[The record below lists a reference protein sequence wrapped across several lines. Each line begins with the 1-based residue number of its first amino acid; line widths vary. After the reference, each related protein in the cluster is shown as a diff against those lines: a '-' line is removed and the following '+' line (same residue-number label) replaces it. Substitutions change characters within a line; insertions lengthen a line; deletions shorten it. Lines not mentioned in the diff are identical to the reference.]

1 RALTHPKF
9 ARKSAATLTSRKMCV
24 ILYSML
30 QRITFAIEGNLES
43 VSLPPTN
50 HRAVRSKPHSP
61 PQSRVLLCPFQKLAQ
76 VHETM
81 PQVQLPCLCILIP
94 YESTNAR
101 RTWVT
106 ISRIINMHFE
116 LIHPGFCHNTLVI
129 RVWMEDLCIWIP
141 INCAALL
148 SPPLNMFSP

>member
-1 RALTHPKF
+1 MWRALTHPKL
-9 ARKSAATLTSRKMCV
+9 ARKSAATLHSRKMCV

-30 QRITFAIEGNLES
+30 QRITFVIEGNLES

-50 HRAVRSKPHSP
+50 QRAVRSKPHSP

-106 ISRIINMHFE
+106 ISRPINMHFE
-116 LIHPGFCHNTLVI
+116 LIQSWFLPQHTRNTSMDGGFMYLDPHQL
-129 RVWMEDLCIWIP
+129 RCII
-141 INCAALL
+141 IT
-148 SPPLNMFSP
+148 STQHV